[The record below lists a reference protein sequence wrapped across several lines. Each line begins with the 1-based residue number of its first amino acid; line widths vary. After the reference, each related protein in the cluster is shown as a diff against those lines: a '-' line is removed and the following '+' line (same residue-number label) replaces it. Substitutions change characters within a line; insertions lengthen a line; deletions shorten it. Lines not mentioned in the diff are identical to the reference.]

1 VIDRR
6 AVAAGYDAAADG
18 YDQRHGD
25 RPGRARAAAIDRV
38 LLGACRGATRVLEV
52 GVGTG
57 RLLAQVDAPV
67 RIGLDVAPRMLA
79 VARGRGLTV
88 VCADGAA
95 VPFAAASFD
104 AVIAGKGAL
113 RYLAPAVAL
122 AESYRVLAPG
132 GRLAF
137 HLYGGRT
144 WSPRRAPP
152 PTDGLWQPASTAELI
167 ATVAAAGFTVERIAR
182 WRSIRVW
189 PYALAIPA
197 AVDDRAP
204 VQLWSHVAVVARR

>member
-95 VPFAAASFD
+95 VPFAAGSFD

-113 RYLAPAVAL
+113 RYLAPAVA
-122 AESYRVLAPG
+122 
-132 GRLAF
+132 
-137 HLYGGRT
+137 H
-144 WSPRRAPP
+144 
-152 PTDGLWQPASTAELI
+152 GLWQPASTAELI
-167 ATVAAAGFTVERIAR
+167 AAVAAAGFTVERIAR